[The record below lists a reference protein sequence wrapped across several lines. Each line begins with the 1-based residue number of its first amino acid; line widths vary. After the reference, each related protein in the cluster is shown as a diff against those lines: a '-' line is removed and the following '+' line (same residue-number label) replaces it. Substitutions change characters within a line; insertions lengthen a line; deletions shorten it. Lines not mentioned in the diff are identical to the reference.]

1 MPNQPRTVMIF
12 AAGRGTR
19 MGALTEARPKPLIEV
34 AGRPLIDHALA
45 LAEAAGLDHLVANLH
60 HLPDRLAAHLAPR
73 GVRISLEADRL
84 LETGGGLRRA
94 LPLLGPDPVFT
105 INADAVWTG
114 ANPFEELAAAW
125 DPDRMDALLL
135 LVPRVR
141 ATGHEGA
148 GDFHLRADG
157 RLERGP
163 GLVYVG
169 AQIIRTDGLGAV
181 EDEVFSLNL
190 VWDAMAAAGRLFG
203 AVHKGGWCDVGHP
216 GGIAAAEAMLARDR
230 DV

>member
-1 MPNQPRTVMIF
+1 MPARPSSVMIF

-19 MGALTEARPKPLIEV
+19 MGALTETRPKPLIEV
-34 AGRPLIDHALA
+34 AGKPLIDHALD
-45 LAEAAGLDHLVANLH
+45 LAEAAGLTHRVANLH
-60 HLPDRLAAHLAPR
+60 HLPDQLAAHLAPR
-73 GVRISLEADRL
+73 GVKLSLETDRL

-114 ANPFEELAAAW
+114 ANPFDELAAAW
-125 DPDRMDALLL
+125 DPDAMDALLL
-135 LVPRVR
+135 LVPH
-141 ATGHEGA
+141 ASAIGHKGA
-148 GDFHLRADG
+148 GDFHLGPDG

-169 AQIIRTDGLGAV
+169 AQIIRTDGLREV
-181 EDEVFSLNL
+181 EQAVFSLNA
-190 VWDAMAAAGRLFG
+190 VWDDMAARRRLFG
-203 AVHKGGWCDVGHP
+203 VVHDGGWCDVGHP
-216 GGIAAAEAMLARDR
+216 GGIAEAEALLAGAG